1 MSGGVE
7 YCPGDNILAIPAV
20 ITLPK
25 PFKTREDGHAWKAVA
40 LRCTYTVRLTADEDN
55 HLTVGGVMLP
65 DYAMLVRKPALLPF
79 LRSEGEMASGVFF
92 TDPRRRDT
100 LKWLDMEHIDL
111 CQRLVEQYAP
121 TITGRLD
128 ITI

>member
-1 MSGGVE
+1 
-7 YCPGDNILAIPAV
+7 
-20 ITLPK
+20 
-25 PFKTREDGHAWKAVA
+25 
-40 LRCTYTVRLTADEDN
+40 
-55 HLTVGGVMLP
+55 
-65 DYAMLVRKPALLPF
+65 MLVRKPAILPF
-79 LRSEGEMASGVFF
+79 LRSDGEMASGVFF

-111 CQRLVEQYAP
+111 CRRLVEQYAP